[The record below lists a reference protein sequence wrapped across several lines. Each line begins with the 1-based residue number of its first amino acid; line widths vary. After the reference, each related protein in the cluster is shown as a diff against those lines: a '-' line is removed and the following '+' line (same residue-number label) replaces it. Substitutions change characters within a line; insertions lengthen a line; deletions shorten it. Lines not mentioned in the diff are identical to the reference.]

1 MTAGAAI
8 AAVMPEGAI
17 VMDEAA
23 TTGLPFMAASMAAP
37 PHTYL
42 SLTGGAIGQTCR
54 AQAVRPS
61 PVPQGA

>member
-17 VMDEAA
+17 VMDEAT

-37 PHTYL
+37 PHIFR
-42 SLTGGAIGQTCR
+42 SRAARSGKACR
-54 AQAVRPS
+54 AQPARPS